1 MKHIKQLS
9 CMVLAGLLMCGVLA
23 AALPQEEEPIPQPSV
38 PELTLEPEKEQLYTM
53 KVADQ
58 VQLKIAEDS
67 EPEQPE
73 DGQEPGSGMPEEI
86 PGSEP
91 DSEEEVPGSEPD
103 SEEEVPGSEPA
114 SPEETDAVWNSDDES
129 VVTVDEN
136 GLVTAVGEGTTKVY
150 QKVSQGAV
158 WVEITVSG
166 YAVTELQLE
175 AADTMQIGDTQT
187 IQATV
192 LPEQAETILT
202 WSSDNPKVL
211 TVDEEGTATALST
224 GKATITVTAENGISA
239 SVTITVSGY
248 VLNKISIQPA
258 SLSLKIGAN
267 QAVSVVPNPAG
278 ADPGKLSWK
287 SSDSSIAYYKDGKI
301 YGVGAGNATITA
313 TTTNGKSASCKVR
326 VTGGSLSVN
335 PEALTLRI
343 GGVQTVQAY
352 VTPTGTPVTWSS
364 SNPAVARVDENGSVT
379 AIQAGTAVITA
390 KAGGLTATCMVT
402 VIRTTTPNTFRP
414 STPGTTSFDVSPF
427 TSGGGILY
435 LPGSLISSDVFYT
448 MPANIP
454 SAVYLTVDSD
464 LGTAT
469 DSILS
474 ALSGCNT
481 AATFFVPIN
490 DLYASDDMLRH
501 IAGSGNSIGFLLTAE
516 QASAYNT
523 IQMLHT
529 ANEQLSVITGTPTHL
544 VRIAG
549 GSSGNITSEQA
560 AALINAGYRL
570 WDWNLA
576 ARETALSAEN
586 AYEAI
591 CRGINTTNAVTV
603 RFGSNTS
610 TAAVLQQLLPYMK
623 YCGIPAYAISDG
635 DLPVCNTAVG

>member
-166 YAVTELQLE
+166 YAVTDLQLE
-175 AADTMQIGDTQT
+175 AASTMKAGEFQT

-258 SLSLKIGAN
+258 SLSLKIGTS
-267 QAVSVVPNPAG
+267 QAVSIVTDPAG
-278 ADPGKLSWK
+278 MDPGKINWK
-287 SSDSSIAYYKDGKI
+287 SSDSSIAYYKNGKI
-301 YGVGAGNATITA
+301 HGAGAGNATITA
-313 TTTNGKSASCKVR
+313 TTADGKSASCKVR
-326 VTGGSLSVN
+326 VTGGSLAVK
-335 PEALTLRI
+335 PEALTLRV
-343 GGVQTVQAY
+343 GAVQTIQAY
-352 VTPTGTPVTWSS
+352 VTPSGTPVTWTSGT
-364 SNPAVARVDENGSVT
+364 PAVARVDQNGKVT
-379 AIQAGTAVITA
+379 AIKKGAALITA
-390 KAGGLTATCMVT
+390 KAGGLTATCVVT
-402 VIRTTTPNTFRP
+402 VIQPTTPNSIRP
-414 STPGTTSFDVSPF
+414 STPNTGSSSFVPF
-427 TSGGGILY
+427 SGGGILY
-435 LPGSLISSDVFYT
+435 LPRSLISTDTFYT

-464 LGTAT
+464 LSTAT

-474 ALSGCNT
+474 TLSSYHT

-490 DLYASDDMLRH
+490 DLYASDDVLRH

-523 IQMLHT
+523 IQMLNT
-529 ANEQLSVITGTPTHL
+529 ANEQLSVITGTPTYL

-549 GSSGNITSEQA
+549 GSSGNITPEQA
-560 AALINAGYRL
+560 AALIHAGYRL
-570 WDWNLA
+570 WDWNIT

-586 AYEAI
+586 AYASI
-591 CRGINTTNAVTV
+591 SRGINTTNAVTV
-603 RFGSNTS
+603 RFGSNTN

-623 YCGIPAYAISDG
+623 YCGIPAYAISAG
-635 DLPVCNTAVG
+635 DLPVCNTAAG